1 MSKSFNDF
9 YDQSDAPFYYG
20 LEPSAELKAFL
31 DKNHP
36 PKGEALDLGCG
47 EGRNSLLLANYGF
60 HVHAIDI
67 SSVGIQKLETY
78 ALSHELNSI
87 QCSVEDVRVVQLT
100 PHFYDA
106 IIAATILD
114 HLTREEGRKVAE
126 SIIAALK
133 PGGFVY
139 VDVFTI
145 HDPGASTSTQN
156 ETTESI
162 SETASFIKHYFDE
175 GELATW
181 FSALET
187 LQYEEKMIYDESH
200 GDPHYH
206 GIARLIGRKP
216 SSLVV

>member
-9 YDQSDAPFYYG
+9 YGQSDAPFYYG
-20 LEPSAELKAFL
+20 LEPSVELKAFL
-31 DKNHP
+31 DKDHP

-47 EGRNSLLLANYGF
+47 EGRNSLLLADYGF
-60 HVHAIDI
+60 HVHAIDT
-67 SSVGIQKLETY
+67 SSLGIQKLETY
-78 ALSHELNSI
+78 ALSHKLHAI
-87 QCSVEDVRVVQLT
+87 QCSVEDVRVVQLA

-114 HLTREEGRKVAE
+114 HLTQEEGRNVAE
-126 SIIAALK
+126 SIITALK

-139 VDVFTI
+139 IDVFTI
-145 HDPGASTSTQN
+145 RDPGASTSTQS

-162 SETASFIKHYFDE
+162 SETASFIKHYFDD
-175 GELATW
+175 GELAAW

-216 SSLVV
+216 SSLV